1 MRQRRAR
8 ATSRT
13 LALALATSSCGDGSR
28 GAESDWHHVTIAASG
43 GSPAPSAFQVTIG
56 RGRGEPSTLVCPEPL
71 APSTTE
77 RCAADGFDVLHSR
90 AGVDVTLRSAGYGF
104 VTSSLAPSRDVT
116 IEMAAMAPAEQT
128 TDYATGFGGNA
139 CLADLA
145 ALSLPVS
152 TDLGESHSVKFYVAD
167 LRGTPRVYFQNTKLH
182 PLHFDFAARVLGVP
196 ESATEF
202 ARNTYSGENR
212 TAMAGTLTRYP
223 GVSAVELSDGTVVD
237 APWTLNFFSSDD
249 ITPEQVRLAHRL
261 IEERVTCFGWTGR
274 ERRLVYLPAGEVQE
288 RQAAEDAEGFARR
301 GIVSIRHSDFY
312 AGVSLQA
319 LNPGVAFGTLK
330 RMTPETLE
338 ATPVSYRDLLL
349 LTRLPNELPVV
360 AGTITEE
367 FQTPLAHVNVAA
379 RTRGTPNLAHPGASE
394 DAAIAPLI
402 GSLVRFQVGAGDFSI
417 RAAILE
423 EAEEF
428 WSARRPE
435 RFVPPFDASFAGVP
449 SWDEIGFS
457 DSIRVGVKAANLA
470 ELSRALGE
478 NAPAKGLAVPFHYY
492 QLHME
497 RSRSSR
503 VLCDAAAADCSMSGR
518 GQGACDFARDL
529 CLPPDADGEGLADFV
544 ARVLEDPD
552 FEQDTEK
559 RDAVLAHLRY
569 LVQVSPVDSEFAFLL
584 DARVAEVFLDAKVRL
599 RSSTN
604 SEDLPNFSGAGLYES
619 FSARVDGEAAPSRII
634 PKLFASVWSFR
645 AFEERSF
652 WNIDHRAVRMGATI
666 NEAFSDELANGVLVT
681 ANIADPLVYGM
692 YVNVQKGEQSVTNP
706 TNGSLPEA
714 FSIIAGPGGIQVVR
728 QRFSTLSPEHPLLG
742 DDEIAVLYRTA
753 ANARAHFEP
762 LYDLGPGQLILELEF
777 KLTPEHQIVVKQA
790 RPYTVAGN

>member
-1 MRQRRAR
+1 MRQRRAPAAPR
-8 ATSRT
+8 I

-28 GAESDWHHVTIAASG
+28 GAESDWRHVTITASG
-43 GSPAPSAFQVTIG
+43 GSPAPSAFQATIG
-56 RGRGEPSTLVCPEPL
+56 RGGGDPSTLVCPEPL
-71 APSTTE
+71 APSSTE
-77 RCAADGFDVLHSR
+77 RCAADGFDVLESR
-90 AGVDVTLRSAGYGF
+90 AGTEVTLRSAGYGF
-104 VTSSLAPSRDVT
+104 VTSSLLPSRDAT
-116 IEMAAMAPAEQT
+116 IELTPMAPAEQT
-128 TDYATGFGGNA
+128 PDYATGFSGDA
-139 CLADLA
+139 CLDDLA
-145 ALSLPVS
+145 ALALTVS

-167 LRGTPRVYFQNTKLH
+167 LGGTPRVYFQNTKLH
-182 PLHFDFAARVLGVP
+182 PLHFDFASRVLGVP

-202 ARNTYSGENR
+202 TRNTYSGEDR

-223 GVSAVELSDGTVVD
+223 GVSNAEASDGTVVD

-249 ITPEQVRLAHRL
+249 ITTEQVRLAHRL

-288 RQAAEDAEGFARR
+288 RQAAEDVEGFARR
-301 GIVSIRHSDFY
+301 GIVAIRHTDFY

-330 RMTPETLE
+330 RMSPEALE

-349 LTRLPNELPVV
+349 LTRLPNQLPVV

-379 RTRGTPNLAHPGASE
+379 RTRGTPNLAHPGASQ
-394 DAAIAPLI
+394 DAAIAPLV
-402 GSLVRFQVGAGDFSI
+402 GSLVRFEVGAGDFTI

-428 WSARRPE
+428 WRARRPE
-435 RFVPPFDASFAGVP
+435 RFVPPFDASFTGVP

-492 QLHME
+492 DAHME
-497 RSRSSR
+497 RSRSSP
-503 VLCDAAAADCSMSGR
+503 VLCDAAAVDCSTSGR
-518 GQGACDFARDL
+518 GQGACDFARDR
-529 CLPPDADGEGLADFV
+529 CLPPDVEGESLTDFV
-544 ARVLEDPD
+544 ARVLEDPE

-559 RDAVLAHLRY
+559 RDAVLAYLRY
-569 LVQVSPVDSEFAFLL
+569 LIENSPLDSEFASLL
-584 DARVAEVFLDAKVRL
+584 DARVAEVFQGAKVRL

-604 SEDLPNFSGAGLYES
+604 SEDLPNFSGAGLYAS
-619 FSARVDGEAAPSRII
+619 YSARADGEAAPSRVI
-634 PKLFASVWSFR
+634 PKVFASVWSFR

-652 WNIDHRAVRMGATI
+652 WNIDHRAVRMGSAI

-714 FSIIAGPGGIQVVR
+714 FSIIDGPEGVQVVR

-742 DDEIAVLYRTA
+742 DAEIAVLYRA
-753 ANARAHFEP
+753 AAKAREHFEP
-762 LYDLGPGQLILELEF
+762 LYDLGPGQLILEMEF
-777 KLTPEHQIVVKQA
+777 KLTPEHQIVIKQA
-790 RPYTVAGN
+790 RPYTVADN